1 MLIMLYSILI
11 YQLLGAIVYLIGQ
24 NLHTKN
30 SGILM
35 LYYYLVLM
43 FGIAIDFIIYIDN
56 FLIPTI
62 KNKIDIFWVKRQ
74 YNKFL
79 KMKDLTE
86 DDKQLIIKARDE
98 MVRYLSNT
106 NDEVEEDEE

>member
-1 MLIMLYSILI
+1 MLIILYIILI
-11 YQLLGAIVYLIGQ
+11 YILLGSVIYLIGQ

-43 FGIAIDFIIYIDN
+43 FGMAIDLIIYLDDS
-56 FLIPTI
+56 LIPTI
-62 KNKIDIFWVKRQ
+62 KNKTDIFWVKRQ

-79 KMKDLTE
+79 KIKDLTE
-86 DDKQLIIKARDE
+86 DDKQLIIKAKNE
-98 MVRYLSNT
+98 MVRFLSNV
-106 NDEVEEDEE
+106 DGVQDDEE